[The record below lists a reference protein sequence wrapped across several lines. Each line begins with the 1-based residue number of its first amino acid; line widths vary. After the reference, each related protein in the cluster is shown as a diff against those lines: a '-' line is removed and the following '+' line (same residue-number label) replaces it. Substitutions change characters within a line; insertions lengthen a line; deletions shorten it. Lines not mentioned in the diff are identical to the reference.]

1 MEQNADRM
9 YNRRA
14 DGYALSKQRRER
26 KSMQK
31 KPRAGILFLT
41 IMMLWGIIYPQYAF
55 TEEMYETV
63 QSADAADGSDRTAAA
78 AGRDCLRDYRRILTA
93 APGEVSVRFAIVD
106 QIEAWFGEKIEK

>member
-1 MEQNADRM
+1 
-9 YNRRA
+9 
-14 DGYALSKQRRER
+14 
-26 KSMQK
+26 MQK

-63 QSADAADGSDRTAAA
+63 LIIAGIRDNHRTAVA
-78 AGRDCLRDYRRILTA
+78 AGGNCLRDYRRILTA

-106 QIEAWFGEKIEK
+106 QIEEWFGEKDENSTG